1 MADTGPAPGMDDAAK
16 QAADLREQ
24 LQEVLF
30 SSRDIAQEASVI
42 AKALGLGSIE
52 ASNFRKSFKDTADVS
67 KRLADNTND
76 ILSGLKDSKDVQKD
90 ILKNDNSRKSLQT
103 ETSQLL
109 GKISA
114 QTKGLTDLQR
124 DEIKNAKTQGELQN
138 ILFKYHRDISAEEA
152 AALNL
157 SQEQLGTNKEN
168 KRVLEQQLEA
178 SKKIDKASGLTGG
191 ALKAINKLTGGHVK
205 GLDEAL
211 QTSRKEIATLE
222 GKGKL
227 YKGFRGQMQG
237 LGIQMKNVGKA
248 VLKSFTDP
256 VVVITTIAKT
266 LGGLDKLLTNNQKIL
281 NQTTDGSREYYQ
293 EMQNVAN
300 ASDNINVTYKSLIE
314 SQLALT
320 KHLGISNNFSNQMK
334 EDFIVLTKQAKISE
348 EGAAGL
354 AKQSLISGQEL
365 GKASDNAALTGVNI
379 LRAKGINVSFQKI
392 LEQTSKVTGQV
403 AVNLGNNPEKIA
415 AAVAQATALGTTL
428 EGVNKIAMSL
438 LDFEGSIEKEMEAE
452 LLIGRELNLER
463 ARALALTGSQEEL
476 AAELVDQVGSY
487 SDFADM
493 NVIQQQKLAAA
504 MGMSSDEMSNM
515 LMQQEMQGKSAEDLR
530 AMGKSELADMKE
542 KQDAQDK
549 FNATVEQLK
558 AVFVDL
564 MDNLMPLVDVFT
576 GTLLPIIQAIGWTIS
591 TLIVTPIDYIVSSV
605 EAMIG
610 VFTGANEELTIMQT
624 IVGSIAAAFALAK
637 TTQLIMIGYS
647 KIQTMWENRKLLLSK
662 RENAL
667 GVFGLLRQAGKFV
680 LGMFAAGAKAPF
692 PLNLALPFILG
703 GIATGIAASLVSKF
717 SKGDDIMSPGT
728 GGSGYGSRT
737 LFGPEGA
744 IALNNKDT
752 VIAGTN
758 LFDKGDDVIS
768 TGAGSLKMPDPQPQ
782 PQNITINNN
791 VENTID
797 VLPSTRN
804 VASIQV
810 SPVVP

>member
-16 QAADLREQ
+16 KAADLREQ

-30 SSRDIAQEASVI
+30 ASRDIAQEATVI

-52 ASNFRKSFKDTADVS
+52 ASNFRKAFKDTADVS
-67 KRLADNTND
+67 KRLADNTDD

-90 ILKNDNSRKSLQT
+90 ILKNENSRKSLQT
-103 ETSQLL
+103 EITQQLL
-109 GKISA
+109 KEGFG
-114 QTKGLTDLQR
+114 QTEINKALVQKDGLTKL
-124 DEIKNAKTQGELQN
+124 IMNH
-138 ILFKYHRDISAEEA
+138 HRSISSEVEA
-152 AALNL
+152 AATFAE
-157 SQEQLGTNKEN
+157 EQLDINKEN
-168 KRVLEQQLEA
+168 EKVLQKQLAA
-178 SKKIDKASGLTGG
+178 SKNIDKASGLTGG
-191 ALKAINKLTGGHVK
+191 TLKAINKLTGGHVK

-211 QTSRKEIATLE
+211 QTSRKEIAELQR
-222 GKGKL
+222 KGKL
-227 YKGFRGQMQG
+227 MKGFAGQMQG

-266 LGGLDKLLTNNQKIL
+266 LGSLDKLLTNNQKIL
-281 NQTTDGSREYYQ
+281 NQTTAGSREYYQ

-320 KHLGISNNFSNQMK
+320 KHLGIANNFSDQMK

-392 LEQTSKVTGQV
+392 LEQTAKVTGQV

-428 EGVNKIAMSL
+428 DGVNKIAMSL

-530 AMGKSELADMKE
+530 AMGKDELADMKL
-542 KQDAQDK
+542 KQDAQEK
-549 FNATVEQLK
+549 FAAAIEKLK
-558 AVFVDL
+558 GMFVDL
-564 MDNLMPLVDVFT
+564 MDVLMPLVDIFVAVLVPAIDT
-576 GTLLPIIQAIGWTIS
+576 MGILLAPIFDMFNGIS
-591 TLIVTPIDYIVSSV
+591 GILSGSV
-605 EAMIG
+605 ESLSTMEMIMGTIGILAAAYLATTKTIALFEGIIATRKANQKVMDVASLYLEESKKKGILSTIGALTLQLGIKMGILSAELASNAALTFGIG
-610 VFTGANEELTIMQT
+610 VAIA
-624 IVGSIAAAFALAK
+624 VAAATAGYYAIKALTA
-637 TTQLIMIGYS
+637 
-647 KIQTMWENRKLLLSK
+647 
-662 RENAL
+662 
-667 GVFGLLRQAGKFV
+667 
-680 LGMFAAGAKAPF
+680 
-692 PLNLALPFILG
+692 
-703 GIATGIAASLVSKF
+703 
-717 SKGDDIMSPGT
+717 DDMMSPAT

-768 TGAGSLKMPDPQPQ
+768 TGAGSLKMPTPQPQ
-782 PQNITINNN
+782 PLNIT
-791 VENTID
+791 VESNATMD
-797 VLPSTRN
+797 LFPSAQS
-804 VASIQV
+804 VASVQV
-810 SPVVP
+810 PPIVP

>member
-16 QAADLREQ
+16 KAAELREQ
-24 LQEVLF
+24 LHEVLF
-30 SSRDIAQEASVI
+30 ASRDIAQEATVI

-52 ASNFRKSFKDTADVS
+52 ASNFKKAFKDTADIS
-67 KRLADNTND
+67 KRLADNTDD

-90 ILKNDNSRKSLQT
+90 ILKNENSRKSLQT
-103 ETSQLL
+103 EITQQLL
-109 GKISA
+109 KAGVAEKDIINGLKTSD
-114 QTKGLTDLQR
+114 GLTQLIYDKHNK
-124 DEIKNAKTQGELQN
+124 INT
-138 ILFKYHRDISAEEA
+138 
-152 AALNL
+152 ALVDAVTL
-157 SQEQLGTNKEN
+157 TEEQLSSNQINAGI
-168 KRVLEQQLEA
+168 LEKQLET

-211 QTSRKEIATLE
+211 QTSRKEIAALE

-256 VVVITTIAKT
+256 VVVITSIAKA
-266 LGGLDKLLTNNQKIL
+266 LGGLDTLLTNNQKIL
-281 NQTTDGSREYYQ
+281 NQTTAGSRKYYQ

-320 KHLGISNNFSNQMK
+320 KHLGIANNFSDQMK

-365 GKASDNAALTGVNI
+365 GKAADNAALTGVNM

-392 LEQTSKVTGQV
+392 LEQTAKITGQV

-415 AAVAQATALGTTL
+415 SAVAKATELGTTL
-428 EGVNKIAMSL
+428 EGVNKIAMGL

-463 ARALALTGSQEEL
+463 ARALALTGDQKELAEEL
-476 AAELVDQVGSY
+476 LDQVGSY
-487 SDFADM
+487 SEFADM

-504 MGMSSDEMSNM
+504 MSMGADEMSNM
-515 LMQQEMQGKSAEDLR
+515 LMQQEMQGKSAEELK
-530 AMGKSELADMKE
+530 ALGKDDLADMKL
-542 KQDAQDK
+542 KQDAQAK

-558 AVFVDL
+558 AIFVDL

-576 GTLLPIIQAIGWTIS
+576 NILLPVILAIGWTIS
-591 TLIVTPIDYIVSSV
+591 TLIVTPIDYIFSSV
-605 EAMIG
+605 EALVG
-610 VFTGANEELTIMQT
+610 VFTGANDQLTVMQG
-624 IVGSIAAAFALAK
+624 IIGSIASVYLLIKGYALATK
-637 TTQLIMIGYS
+637 IIQGVSLGIEAARGGFAQKRALVES
-647 KIQTMWENRKLLLSK
+647 KGLAKVVGRAIFGVISSLSTIPVVGW
-662 RENAL
+662 AL
-667 GVFGLLRQAGKFV
+667 GLVAAATIAGMASKY
-680 LGMFAAGAKAPF
+680 MKA
-692 PLNLALPFILG
+692 NDM
-703 GIATGIAASLVSKF
+703 V
-717 SKGDDIMSPGT
+717 SPGG

-758 LFDKGDDVIS
+758 LFQKGDDVIS
-768 TGAGSLKMPDPQPQ
+768 TGAGSLKMNDPQPQ
-782 PQNITINNN
+782 PQPINVT
-791 VENTID
+791 VESNTTMD
-797 VLPSTRN
+797 LFSSTQN
-804 VASIQV
+804 VASVQI
-810 SPVVP
+810 PPIVP